1 MASAFGTNTS
11 NYSSSDFTNSKRM
24 LTNYNY
30 VKNIVKDSKN
40 KNSYCLNSANGNI
53 VLKPVALRCNP
64 PPIPG
69 ANSKLQI
76 KESGNLAGSCKKLG
90 YVRSYQLLSDITKGF
105 YSPLCYRKS
114 ETIAGNTYDI
124 YTDAQNICCQ
134 IKTDEKPNIDGDI
147 QFGLYYT
154 DFSVDQGM
162 ELILNSTINKSNV
175 LDWKS
180 DTGND
185 GKGEPLVDGEGNY
198 IIDPEFILFSS
209 TECCNNYVNQLNEK
223 FIKEESQLLTD
234 QEITHDTRT
243 GWVYGSKANADL
255 FKIKYNSPVYF
266 KASKIGEGC
275 N

>member
-1 MASAFGTNTS
+1 
-11 NYSSSDFTNSKRM
+11 M

-53 VLKPVALRCNP
+53 VLKPVSLSCNP
-64 PPIPG
+64 AITDT
-69 ANSKLQI
+69 NSKLQI
-76 KESGNLAGSCKKLG
+76 KESGNLAGSCKKLS

-114 ETIAGNTYDI
+114 EIIEGKTYDI

-134 IKTDEKPNIDGDI
+134 TKTDEKPNIDGDI

-154 DFSVDQGM
+154 DFSVDQGTKLLT
-162 ELILNSTINKSNV
+162 EGKTPNVLNNA

-198 IIDPEFILFSS
+198 IIDPEFKLFSS